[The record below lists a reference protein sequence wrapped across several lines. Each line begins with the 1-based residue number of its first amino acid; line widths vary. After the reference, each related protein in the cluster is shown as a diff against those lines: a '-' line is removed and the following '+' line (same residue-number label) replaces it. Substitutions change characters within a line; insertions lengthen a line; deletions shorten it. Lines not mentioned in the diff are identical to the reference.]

1 MRCTA
6 ATSTCTATG
15 YWEPTALPKERSW
28 ACCCAQG
35 KDWSDQGCRA
45 GHGSFLQR
53 EDGYGRGDE
62 ASVAVRAGHPW
73 RLACLAFARPEVN
86 AYGGGPTLYERM
98 TQLYKLH
105 KSRSIVGLAW
115 GGGLS
120 RRTRSHAL
128 FF

>member
-86 AYGGGPTLYERM
+86 AYGGGP
-98 TQLYKLH
+98 
-105 KSRSIVGLAW
+105 
-115 GGGLS
+115 
-120 RRTRSHAL
+120 RSHITPYPPHDGGSYSSVAVRIWRC
-128 FF
+128 FSI